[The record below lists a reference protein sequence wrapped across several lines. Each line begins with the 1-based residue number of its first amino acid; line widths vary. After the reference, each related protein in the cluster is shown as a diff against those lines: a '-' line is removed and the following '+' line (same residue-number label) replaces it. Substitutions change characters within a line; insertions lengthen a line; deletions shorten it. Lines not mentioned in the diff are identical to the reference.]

1 MRKSLFALAAAAT
14 LFAGA
19 AQAQS
24 AKLAKTMQAID
35 AEQGRLKQEIPDAI
49 AKDEKSSGACHSGL
63 GAHSLRLYNRALG
76 YPD

>member
-35 AEQGRLKQEIPDAI
+35 AEQGRLKQENRHDATP
-49 AKDEKSSGACHSGL
+49 A
-63 GAHSLRLYNRALG
+63 
-76 YPD
+76 

>member
-24 AKLAKTMQAID
+24 ASYAID
-35 AEQGRLKQEIPDAI
+35 PTHTL
-49 AKDEKSSGACHSGL
+49 
-63 GAHSLRLYNRALG
+63 SLIHI
-76 YPD
+76 